1 MAINDINIHDAK
13 IFTRKDGIVIDT
25 FNVTDFSS
33 HKKLEK
39 ERYEKLE
46 DDMTLAVRGLL
57 QLGKEVALL
66 KTKWWR
72 IENKFFKKKGN
83 VKVAFENHEKFT
95 ILDVHSPDRLGFLYH
110 VTSKMNELG
119 LNIFFAKIVTQ
130 GDEIVDA
137 FYVLDRNGKKISAND
152 YEFVKNEIT
161 SAIEKLL

>member
-1 MAINDINIHDAK
+1 MN
-13 IFTRKDGIVIDT
+13 
-25 FNVTDFSS
+25 
-33 HKKLEK
+33 
-39 ERYEKLE
+39 
-46 DDMTLAVRGLL
+46 LAVRGLL

-66 KTKWWR
+66 KSKWWR

-83 VKVAFENHEKFT
+83 IKVAFENHERYT
-95 ILDVHSPDRLGFLYH
+95 IIDVHSPDRLGFLYH

-119 LNIFFAKIVTQ
+119 LNIFFAKISTQ

-137 FYVLDRNGKKISAND
+137 FYVLDRNSKKISPND